1 MKDWLKS
8 REVVDTDQVAAAAQE
23 SASKAAKAAEE
34 ARPTYI
40 TAPNAGS
47 GINNVCPICQERF
60 ENKWLDEAQ
69 EWVWL
74 DAILVKGR
82 AYHWTCHKEAA
93 RDREGTP
100 GAGETTVLGKRKAE
114 TGLASPKVR
123 SLKTYG

>member
-1 MKDWLKS
+1 
-8 REVVDTDQVAAAAQE
+8 VDADQVAAAEQE

-74 DAILVKGR
+74 DAVLVKGR
-82 AYHWTCHKEAA
+82 AYHWSCHKEAT

-100 GAGETTVLGKRKAE
+100 GPTEGTVLGKRKAE

-123 SLKTYG
+123 SLKSYA